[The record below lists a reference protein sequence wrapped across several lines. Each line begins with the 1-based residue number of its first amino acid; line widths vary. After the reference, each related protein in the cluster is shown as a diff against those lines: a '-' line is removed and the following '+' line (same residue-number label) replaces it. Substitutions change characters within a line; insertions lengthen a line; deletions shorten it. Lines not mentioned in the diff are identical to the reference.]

1 MDGTS
6 IVEELTNLP
15 YYHGQIDSAQVS
27 VGKVRIG
34 KRGYLGQVGLFWVGC

>member
-1 MDGTS
+1 MDSTS
-6 IVEELTNLP
+6 IREELTNLP

-34 KRGYLGQVGLFWVGC
+34 KRRYLEQVGLFGVRC